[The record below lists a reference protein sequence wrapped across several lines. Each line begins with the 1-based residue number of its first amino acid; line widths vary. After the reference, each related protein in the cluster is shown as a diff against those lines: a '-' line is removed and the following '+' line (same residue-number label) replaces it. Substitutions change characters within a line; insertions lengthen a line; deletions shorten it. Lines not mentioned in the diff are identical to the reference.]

1 MPARRP
7 HPLVLAA
14 TLALLASCA
23 CALDARAATTRYVDC
38 SAPTS
43 GDGSRLAPWND
54 LATANA
60 APLGPGDRLL
70 LRRGTVCAGPLAPI
84 AEGSEQQPVRIGA
97 YGSGARPRVD
107 ATSEDA
113 VLLRNTSFTI
123 VRDLEVTNAG
133 PEARRRGVHILAD
146 GQLVRGLTVRDLYIH
161 DVDGDLAKDGF
172 GSGGIQGDVA
182 NGGRFDGLLIEK
194 NRIEDV
200 SRSGIFLPI
209 GGGTRPRSG
218 EPWPEASTNV
228 VVRGNRLTRLAG
240 DGIVSLGTVGAVLE
254 ENVVSTGNLRGM
266 SIYSGTPVCNAG
278 IWTFSANDTVIQR
291 NEVFDMRFNGCDGNG
306 FDVDYEQDGTIVQYN
321 YSHDNEG
328 GFILLC
334 TDDRPR
340 TAQVRFNLSVN
351 DAWAVA
357 QSPCAFPRI
366 GGFDGIRFHNNTF
379 IGPNPLLSFQNLRSD
394 SLLDTQNLDFRNN
407 LFVADPPI
415 ARPFPCGAG
424 CSNNLFFGMPAQGT
438 DAITAN
444 PQLVAPSRSGNGRRR
459 VGMGF
464 RLRRGSPAIGAGVE
478 VPDAVTQDYFGRTF
492 DPAQPSIGMHQP

>member
-1 MPARRP
+1 MPPSRP
-7 HPLVLAA
+7 HRIALA
-14 TLALLASCA
+14 TALLLIALCASA
-23 CALDARAATTRYVDC
+23 PAARAATTRYVDC
-38 SAPTS
+38 SAATS
-43 GDGSRLAPWND
+43 GDGSRLSPWND
-54 LATANA
+54 LASANA

-70 LRRGTVCAGPLAPI
+70 LRRGTVCAGPLSPL
-84 AEGSEQQPVRIGA
+84 AEGSEQQPAQIGA
-97 YGSGARPRVD
+97 YGSGAPPRID

-113 VLLRNTSFTI
+113 VLLRNTSHTI

-133 PEARRRGVHILAD
+133 PEARRRGVHVLAD
-146 GQLVRGLTVRDLYIH
+146 GRLVRGLTVRDLFIH

-172 GSGGIQGDVA
+172 GSGGIQGDVI

-209 GGGTRPRSG
+209 GGGSRPRAG

-228 VVRGNRLTRLAG
+228 VVRRNRLARLGG
-240 DGIVSLGTVGAVLE
+240 DGIVALGTVGAVLE
-254 ENVVSTGNLRGM
+254 ENVVSTGNLRGA
-266 SIYSGTPVCNAG
+266 SLSSGNPVCNAG
-278 IWTFSANDTVIQR
+278 IWTFSANDTLIQR

-340 TAQVRFNLSVN
+340 AALVRFNLSVD

-379 IGPNPLLSFQNLRSD
+379 IGANPLLSFQNLRSN

-415 ARPFPCGAG
+415 AQPFPCGAR

-438 DAITAN
+438 DAVTAN
-444 PQLVAPSRSGNGRRR
+444 PQLVAPNRTGNGRRR

-464 RLRRGSPAIGAGVE
+464 RLRRSSPAIGAGVE
-478 VPDAVTQDYFGRTF
+478 VPGAVTVDYFGRPF
-492 DPAQPSIGMHQP
+492 DPTQPSIGMHQP